1 MLENFID
8 QILQQLK
15 YRLLPKYRSKSYN
28 TLVTYSTK
36 RMFVVRTLQD
46 TVIVTFRI
54 VVTSLFQITV
64 FFLKKLIGFDTE
76 NVRRS
81 FGTISFEVDSIS
93 MRPVIWRSTVC
104 SLIFTDLELTRV
116 KFIKS
121 KITDRRIW
129 YKFSKIYL
137 G

>member
-93 MRPVIWRSTVC
+93 MRPVI
-104 SLIFTDLELTRV
+104 
-116 KFIKS
+116 
-121 KITDRRIW
+121 
-129 YKFSKIYL
+129 
-137 G
+137 